1 MQLVDHITQLWSI
14 RGKLKSTGAS
24 GEASDPA
31 VKWKDT
37 SGANL
42 SPLLPRTERLQ
53 PKGKAKR
60 PRDSLDTINKCQKA
74 L

>member
-24 GEASDPA
+24 GEASDPP

-42 SPLLPRTERLQ
+42 SPLPPRTETAAQ
-53 PKGKAKR
+53 GKGQEAKR
-60 PRDSLDTINKCQKA
+60 EP
-74 L
+74 